1 MVSKIFLLSA
11 APAADTAVMSE
22 TKGVRQLVAKTELEK
37 VKDLHIG
44 NLFVRWIVGE
54 LLCHPISIYNEHIC
68 LRFVMIVDE
77 NLKYPRAHPFRTVP
91 KVLPVDIPLK

>member
-1 MVSKIFLLSA
+1 
-11 APAADTAVMSE
+11 MSE

-44 NLFVRWIVGE
+44 DLFFCWIVGE
-54 LLCHPISIYNEHIC
+54 PIKKCHPICIYNEHIC